1 MQSII
6 LTEVSD
12 LSFLIV
18 VISSTSLK
26 RKDVSEE
33 KRQSA
38 QIIKNLQPSIY
49 IDKCTLY
56 AYMFYMYTALSS
68 IWIPPALQVS
78 VPHLGYTLIA

>member
-26 RKDVSEE
+26 RKDVSKE

-49 IDKCTLY
+49 ADKCNLY
-56 AYMFYMYTALSS
+56 TYTFYMYTAL
-68 IWIPPALQVS
+68 
-78 VPHLGYTLIA
+78 

>member
-26 RKDVSEE
+26 RKDVSKE

-49 IDKCTLY
+49 VDKCNLY
-56 AYMFYMYTALSS
+56 THTFYMYTAL
-68 IWIPPALQVS
+68 
-78 VPHLGYTLIA
+78 